1 MSVCLCECVWW
12 IFFCAIAFGK
22 KSENF
27 ERIKIDLIICF
38 ESTAKTNRFLLL
50 LLLFSCYICLAY
62 ALVALESIEM
72 KFGLYWH
79 QGVARRRWDSP
90 IHLKGLALCPI
101 YIFFSLILF
110 FYLGSSCF
118 FPRLPSYFFFPI
130 ICYIVFSLRF
140 LFSHALFPITDFQR
154 EREREK
160 SEKRRLKQPKMYVLY
175 VQKKRH
181 VIENVSHYIFLPI
194 VFFGIDS

>member
-1 MSVCLCECVWW
+1 MLYL
-12 IFFCAIAFGK
+12 FGLR
-22 KSENF
+22 SRCSRIYRNEVRLILASGSCSASLRFSNSF
-27 ERIKIDLIICF
+27 ER
-38 ESTAKTNRFLLL
+38 
-50 LLLFSCYICLAY
+50 FSFMSYIY
-62 ALVALESIEM
+62 
-72 KFGLYWH
+72 
-79 QGVARRRWDSP
+79 
-90 IHLKGLALCPI
+90 
-101 YIFFSLILF
+101 FFSLILF